1 MRVDIM
7 FLESSALN
15 ASNVNTAFEMLV
27 ASIYKALQNNEFDD
41 RLDQFNYF
49 SSQKLK
55 QKVLCEMME
64 KE

>member
-1 MRVDIM
+1 M

-15 ASNVNTAFEMLV
+15 ASNVNTAFEKLV
-27 ASIYKALQNNEFDD
+27 SSIYKALQNNEFDD

-55 QKVLCEMME
+55 QKVLSEMME